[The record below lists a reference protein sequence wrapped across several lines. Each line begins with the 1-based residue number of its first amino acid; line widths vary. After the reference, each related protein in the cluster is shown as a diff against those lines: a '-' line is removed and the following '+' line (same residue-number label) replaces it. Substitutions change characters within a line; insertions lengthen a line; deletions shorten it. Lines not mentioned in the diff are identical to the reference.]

1 MLNLWLI
8 GEADGSHAGD
18 QGGLAPPQQP
28 HPDIKQPSPPGS
40 DKPPTSARS
49 GGQRSMS
56 DRRQSATRRSGMEGY
71 DTFWACLG
79 NIYIFIYPYLSWNL
93 DCLTWN
99 YIFVALFYIFT
110 IFLSFLFLFEFELF
124 TERLNKRVMHIIYHT
139 HHSLR
144 NFQIIIGSILSQI
157 EKLYLLHKV

>member
-71 DTFWACLG
+71 DTFWAWSKFKFSVSREY
-79 NIYIFIYPYLSWNL
+79 IYLYISLFVLKFRLLDLKLYICCTVLYIYYFP
-93 DCLTWN
+93 
-99 YIFVALFYIFT
+99 
-110 IFLSFLFLFEFELF
+110 FLFVFIW
-124 TERLNKRVMHIIYHT
+124 VWIIY
-139 HHSLR
+139 R
-144 NFQIIIGSILSQI
+144 EI
-157 EKLYLLHKV
+157 K

>member
-71 DTFWACLG
+71 DTFWAWSKFKFSVFREY
-79 NIYIFIYPYLSWNL
+79 IYIFIYPYLSWNL

-110 IFLSFLFLFEFELF
+110 IFLSFFFIW
-124 TERLNKRVMHIIYHT
+124 VWIIY
-139 HHSLR
+139 R
-144 NFQIIIGSILSQI
+144 EI
-157 EKLYLLHKV
+157 K